1 MNCEITLICLGKA
14 PPPPVQGPSSKIKI
28 TREGHLQDHTE
39 YTISTS
45 WAIFKSLHSYR
56 ANAGVPLSDHVWGLG
71 KLFVGVN
78 PHILRRPAIIE
89 IEITASKVVQVL
101 VSPEVRGRMCL
112 LDKASE
118 PRITL
123 PPSPTTLCFKR
134 KLKFHFSER

>member
-14 PPPPVQGPSSKIKI
+14 SPPPVQGPSSKIKI
-28 TREGHLQDHTE
+28 MREGHLQDHIE
-39 YTISTS
+39 YTIVTS
-45 WAIFKSLHSYR
+45 WAIFKSFHSYS

-118 PRITL
+118 PRITFG
-123 PPSPTTLCFKR
+123 PFPHNFVFQAETKIPFQ
-134 KLKFHFSER
+134 